1 MPSPTLSQG
10 AFTEFLIQ
18 MRIRENETG
27 TQLSTEQIN
36 DLVRAILANWTTHDK
51 RDSNGAPPTGRPTAA
66 GNDND
71 LRYPVHPS
79 WDTRVALQRWRNDA
93 IANHEYTE
101 VPDQGIVF
109 NDKGTPL
116 ERSAPQ
122 DEGMANDR
130 MARAAP
136 APPKRVKT
144 AVTVLSDRQPGS
156 AQHERGGDPATSRRS
171 SRRDIPAAQLYTELP
186 PVGRRARSRNQFL
199 SSIGDNNG
207 DRMLHRRENT
217 QARIDEP
224 SDVGNRRHRSQLT
237 SEDLDVGRHEVPGQS
252 SSYHRAIECRYLT
265 LIRDQLG
272 EQLVLPS
279 GLKPPSGIPKP
290 DKYSGDA
297 NVEIFNNWLQSLL
310 RWLRLQ
316 LYGGAERD
324 GECVAMVGLFVEG
337 KAATWYNDE
346 VDGMY

>member
-1 MPSPTLSQG
+1 MERPRLGDQQLQATIMTP
-10 AFTEFLIQ
+10 EIQ
-18 MRIRENETG
+18 YIPARI
-27 TQLSTEQIN
+27 Q
-36 DLVRAILANWTTHDK
+36 
-51 RDSNGAPPTGRPTAA
+51 
-66 GNDND
+66 
-71 LRYPVHPS
+71 
-79 WDTRVALQRWRNDA
+79 
-93 IANHEYTE
+93 

-109 NDKGTPL
+109 DNKGAPV

-136 APPKRVKT
+136 ACPKHVKT

-156 AQHERGGDPATSRRS
+156 AHHERGGDLATSRRS
-171 SRRDIPAAQLYTELP
+171 SRCDILAAQPYTELP
-186 PVGRRARSRNQFL
+186 PVGWRARSRNQSL

-207 DRMLHRRENT
+207 DRMPHCRENT

-224 SDVGNRRHRSQLT
+224 SDVGANRRHWSQLT
-237 SEDLDVGRHEVPGQS
+237 SEDLDVGRHEMPRQS
-252 SSYHRAIECRYLT
+252 SSYHRAIERRYLT

-279 GLKPPSGIPKP
+279 GLKLPSGILKP

-297 NVEIFNNWLQSLL
+297 DVEIFNNWLQSPL
-310 RWLRLQ
+310 RWLHLQ

-324 GECVAMVGLFVEG
+324 SECVAMVGLFVEG

-346 VDGMY
+346 VDGMYRRHWSWTFARVILDMYDHFVQPMAHPLL